1 ILDGCHRTNDTAVT
15 VHERGELHLADNVR
29 KTPVANGFDFL
40 LLFNFSKTSFEHV
53 VSMPP
58 IEHCRAHLSMPED
71 ETELHK
77 MNFKSASARTER
89 AGLVRKLTPPV
100 YLAHPLLT
108 K

>member
-1 ILDGCHRTNDTAVT
+1 MLQRLTLALSS
-15 VHERGELHLADNVR
+15 GEHS
-29 KTPVANGFDFL
+29 PQVAKAETGFW
-40 LLFNFSKTSFEHV
+40 KTSFEHV